1 MNYEIS
7 TALERLAGPNNTFA
21 CYLPPDVAAE
31 IDELSQGLRGGF
43 GSVRVRV
50 VLGGSSWTTSIFKVS
65 SRASYLLLVGKQVR
79 EAEGLANGEQV
90 LLVMELLDF
99 RPNRR

>member
-1 MNYEIS
+1 
-7 TALERLAGPNNTFA
+7 
-21 CYLPPDVAAE
+21 PDVAAE

-50 VLGGSSWTTSIFKVS
+50 VLGGSSWTTSIFKDS
-65 SRASYLLLVGKQVR
+65 SRSSYLLLVGKKVR
-79 EAEGLANGEQV
+79 EAEGLANDEQV

-99 RPNRR
+99 